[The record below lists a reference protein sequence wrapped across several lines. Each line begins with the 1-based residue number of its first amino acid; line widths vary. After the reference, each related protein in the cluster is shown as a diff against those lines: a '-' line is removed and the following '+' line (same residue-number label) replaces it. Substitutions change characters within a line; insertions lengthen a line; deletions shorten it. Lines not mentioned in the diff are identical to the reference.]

1 VGNGSQQ
8 VECFSFHTTG
18 IICYHPFPAVIG
30 DTEALSFVFSLL
42 RGSVLSSA
50 ASGETLIFFYIV
62 KRSRC
67 EPEGSIVQVV
77 LGFTG
82 GGTRIDYR
90 DLMESFFQCNTVQQV
105 WGYSLSHHGF
115 FFSQPLR

>member
-1 VGNGSQQ
+1 
-8 VECFSFHTTG
+8 
-18 IICYHPFPAVIG
+18 
-30 DTEALSFVFSLL
+30 
-42 RGSVLSSA
+42 
-50 ASGETLIFFYIV
+50 
-62 KRSRC
+62 
-67 EPEGSIVQVV
+67 VQVV

>member
-1 VGNGSQQ
+1 
-8 VECFSFHTTG
+8 
-18 IICYHPFPAVIG
+18 
-30 DTEALSFVFSLL
+30 
-42 RGSVLSSA
+42 
-50 ASGETLIFFYIV
+50 V